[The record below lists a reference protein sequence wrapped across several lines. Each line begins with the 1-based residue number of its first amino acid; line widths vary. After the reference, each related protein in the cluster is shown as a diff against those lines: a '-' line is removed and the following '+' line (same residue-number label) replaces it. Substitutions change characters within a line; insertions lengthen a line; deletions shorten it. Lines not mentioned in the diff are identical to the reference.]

1 MKDFS
6 FFSEDELSNIVIGV
20 AIDVHNQLG
29 PGLLENVYKQVLHH
43 KLLKEGLSVEIE
55 KSMPVQIDE
64 IYLDLGYKID
74 LLVEKKLVLELKSVK
89 EIINAHVAQA
99 FNYLKMENF
108 KLGLILNF
116 NVSQMKSGIKR
127 VILPKRSKAVLK
139 SFFV

>member
-1 MKDFS
+1 MEDFS
-6 FFSEDELSNIVIGV
+6 FFSEDKLSKIVIGV

-89 EIINAHVAQA
+89 EITNVHVAQA
-99 FNYLKMENF
+99 LNYLKMGNF

-127 VILPKRSKAVLK
+127 VILSKGPRQ
-139 SFFV
+139 F

>member
-6 FFSEDELSNIVIGV
+6 FFSENELSNIVIGV

-55 KSMPVQIDE
+55 KSMPVQIEE

-89 EIINAHVAQA
+89 EITNVYVAQA
-99 FNYLKMENF
+99 LNYLKMGNF

-127 VILPKRSKAVLK
+127 VILSKGPRQ
-139 SFFV
+139 F

>member
-6 FFSEDELSNIVIGV
+6 FFSENELSNIVIGV

-55 KSMPVQIDE
+55 KSMPVQINE

-89 EIINAHVAQA
+89 EITNVYVAQA
-99 FNYLKMENF
+99 LNYLKMGNF

-127 VILPKRSKAVLK
+127 VILSKGPRQ
-139 SFFV
+139 F

>member
-1 MKDFS
+1 MEDFS
-6 FFSEDELSNIVIGV
+6 FLSEDELSNKVIGV

-43 KLLKEGLSVEIE
+43 KLLKEGLLVEIE
-55 KSMPVQIDE
+55 KSMPIQIDE

-89 EIINAHVAQA
+89 EITNVHVAQA
-99 FNYLKMENF
+99 LNYLKMGNF

-116 NVSQMKSGIKR
+116 NVLQMKTGIKR
-127 VILPKRSKAVLK
+127 VILSKGPRQ
-139 SFFV
+139 F

>member
-20 AIDVHNQLG
+20 GIGVHNQLG

>member
-6 FFSEDELSNIVIGV
+6 FFSEDKRSNIVIGV

-55 KSMPVQIDE
+55 KSMPVQIEE

-89 EIINAHVAQA
+89 EITNVYVAQA
-99 FNYLKMENF
+99 LNYLKMGNF

-127 VILPKRSKAVLK
+127 VILSKGPRQ
-139 SFFV
+139 F